1 MLVHPTVGSPVYPA
15 SQEHRGVWFIVVHFA
30 LLPQTPSNLQTSTHV
45 FLTHDL
51 PESQS
56 VFSMHCRVLHSI
68 LASPVDL
75 EGHEQIGRWATTE
88 QVAPR
93 PQWPI
98 HGSTQRPIKIF
109 MGDFHLIN
117 W

>member
-1 MLVHPTVGSPVYPA
+1 M
-15 SQEHRGVWFIVVHFA
+15 VVHFA
-30 LLPQTPSNLQTSTHV
+30 LLPQTPSSLQTSTHW

-56 VFSMHCRVLHSI
+56 VFSIHCNVLHSV

-75 EGHEQIGRWATTE
+75 AGHEQNGRWSTTE

-93 PQWPI
+93 PQRPMQ
-98 HGSTQRPIKIF
+98 GSTQRPKK
-109 MGDFHLIN
+109 
-117 W
+117 